1 MTVKSCLDFLKVVAE
16 YDYAVVTC
24 KQNSMYTQVIG
35 QIGLMLKSLK
45 MVLLLWFQLRTHVFK
60 EKKNYLDLCIY
71 NGKISGLCNFVCYFP
86 LLFQCLKV
94 TFIYMFLSHL

>member
-16 YDYAVVTC
+16 YDYEVVTC

-35 QIGLMLKSLK
+35 QTGLMLKSLK

-60 EKKNYLDLCIY
+60 EKKLSRSLH
-71 NGKISGLCNFVCYFP
+71 LQWQNFWA
-86 LLFQCLKV
+86 L
-94 TFIYMFLSHL
+94 